1 MIGNRIFYVSTS
13 KKALES
19 KDWETFIDEAVCE
32 DLPHG
37 VELVDEFYDNF
48 EPEMIEG
55 NDFFNIKKDDDFFEL
70 TLKED
75 AIEKALALYSKTL
88 RDFADYIDKEKTRG
102 MNPIKGIAEAG
113 AYFKHQEIFDPFGV
127 QRFVVVEEYN
137 DLDWVDITSIET
149 IYGLVDF
156 AIMQGIDKWYLHPQV
171 GYYRFKKGEEKND
184 RIYKVFTVKA

>member
-48 EPEMIEG
+48 ESEMIEG

-88 RDFADYIDKEKTRG
+88 RDFADYIDREKTRG
-102 MNPIKGIAEAG
+102 VSPIKSITEAG

-156 AIMQGIDKWYLHPQV
+156 AIMRGIDKWYLHPQT
-171 GYYRFKKGEEKND
+171 GYYR
-184 RIYKVFTVKA
+184 Y

>member
-1 MIGNRIFYVSTS
+1 MIGNRIFYVSTT

-19 KDWETFIDEAVCE
+19 EDWVSFVDEAICE

-48 EPEMIEG
+48 ESEMIEG

-75 AIEKALALYSKTL
+75 AIEKALTLYSKTL
-88 RDFADYIDKEKTRG
+88 REYADYIDREKTR
-102 MNPIKGIAEAG
+102 NVPPIKSIAEAG
-113 AYFKHQEIFDPFGV
+113 AYFKHQEIFNPFDV
-127 QRFVVVEEYN
+127 QRFVVVEEYD
-137 DLDWVDITSIET
+137 DLEWVDITSIET

-156 AIMQGIDKWYLHPQV
+156 AIMRGINKWYLYPQT
-171 GYYRFKKGEEKND
+171 GYYR
-184 RIYKVFTVKA
+184 Y

>member
-19 KDWETFIDEAVCE
+19 EDWETFIDEAVCE

-37 VELVDEFYDNF
+37 VELVDEFYDGF
-48 EPEMIEG
+48 EPKMIEG
-55 NDFFNIKKDDDFFEL
+55 NEFFDIKKDGDFFEL

-88 RDFADYIDKEKTRG
+88 REYADYIDREKTRG
-102 MNPIKGIAEAG
+102 IRPLKGLSEAG
-113 AYFKHQEIFDPFGV
+113 AYLKHQEIFNPFDV
-127 QRFVVVEEYN
+127 QRFVIVEEYG
-137 DLDWVDITSIET
+137 DLDLVDITSIET

-156 AIMQGIDKWYLHPQV
+156 AIMQGVNKWYLHPQV
-171 GYYRFKKGEEKND
+171 GYYR
-184 RIYKVFTVKA
+184 Y

>member
-37 VELVDEFYDNF
+37 VELVDEFYDNS

-88 RDFADYIDKEKTRG
+88 RDFADYIDREKTRG
-102 MNPIKGIAEAG
+102 VSPIKSIAEAG

-127 QRFVVVEEYN
+127 QRFVVIEEYN

-156 AIMQGIDKWYLHPQV
+156 AIMRGIDKWYLHPQT
-171 GYYRFKKGEEKND
+171 GYYR
-184 RIYKVFTVKA
+184 Y